1 MYQER
6 TETIV
11 STELDRQARLRDLEA
26 QGRDLQ
32 VKENVEKRNPRFV
45 QLTEKKMPD
54 LRKHLRAN
62 PLAVEIFLFLSQH
75 MGRDNILLCS
85 QKLLVEEMGKSL
97 PTVWRAIKYLKD
109 NNLVETVKFGGQHG
123 YALNGEYVW
132 KTFNQPGRYAVF
144 ENAKALASKSEN
156 KAVIKKLATAF
167 MNIPPIFRI
176 SEQDGEEVKSSE

>member
-26 QGRDLQ
+26 QDRDLQ
-32 VKENVEKRNPRFV
+32 AKEDVEKKNPRFV

-85 QKLLVEEMGKSL
+85 QKVLVEEMGKSL

-109 NNLVETVKFGGQHG
+109 NNLVETIKFGGQHG

-167 MNIPPIFRI
+167 KNI
-176 SEQDGEEVKSSE
+176 SQHGEEIDSPAVIYNV